1 MQPNFTLKK
10 SGSFLRPMPMFFI
23 LCCLFAGNINAQQF
37 INGNLST
44 GSPNSVGVAAPAGF
58 TWSEMQAGTNIIG
71 FNANTGAGLSVAD
84 NFTIGCGTWTVNKV
98 TVFAYSTGFVGTV
111 SPFTDIRIAIYNTN
125 PNTNPAPIF
134 GDRTT
139 NRFLASSTASMYR
152 VVPGASATTRQVWK
166 IEAAIPALVLN
177 PGSYWIEYSVGGPA
191 SNFCPPSTVLGTTT
205 QPGNN
210 AQQRANTGV
219 WTALVDAGPQ
229 DMPFIVDYTAAPCA
243 GTPVPGNTI
252 ASTASAC
259 AGINFNLSLQNCTP
273 GAGITYQWQRASAVG
288 GPYTNIPGATG
299 ITLSISQTAAT
310 FYRSNVSCGT
320 NIGTSTP
327 VQVLL
332 NAPSN
337 CYCAPSYTNGCSGF
351 GDFIANVTLATL
363 NNNSACSI
371 PPFTYYSAVAAPT
384 LIHGAIYPVSISFG
398 PDVDQFARIWAD
410 WNQDGDFVDAG
421 ESIGVS
427 GNGGANGTV
436 IINMTIPTTAT
447 LGTTRFRVRGGDDA
461 APTAAQS
468 CGASNSTFGEAED
481 YNINIAPCVQGV
493 FTSQASSA
501 SIQCSGNASFSVT
514 TTGSAL
520 TYQWQQRLTAASPW
534 TTVSNGGVI
543 SGATTTNLALTNVPV
558 TMDRYQYRAVMVGP
572 CTSIDFSAPVT
583 LTVAPLVATVSPAA
597 ATICAGSIQ
606 QLSITNASSPSTAV
620 FPSGTINIPILD
632 GNVTGINHTIA
643 VAGIPAGAV
652 VSNIG
657 VRLNIRHDYVAD
669 LEIVVRAP
677 NGNRLNLCDLIGGQ
691 NNPGVNF
698 TNTFI
703 NSTATAS
710 LLSGTAPWTGSFRP
724 DAIPGPTGGFGVPA
738 GPTGFLPNVTS
749 FAGLTSILNGNWTI
763 AMYDAGPPD
772 PGVLNNWS
780 LEVTYGAPAAG
791 VWTATAPNTM
801 FTDALATVPYVAGS
815 LATSIYVKPTA
826 SASYSVVYS
835 TSTPCTSA
843 PTTIPV
849 TVINPVTALVNPVN
863 TAACVGNN
871 ASFSVRAGGGGPF
884 TYQWQV
890 STDAGVNFTN
900 VAGATAS
907 SLTLAGVT
915 STMNN
920 NRYRA
925 AITAAPCVGAT
936 NSTSATLT
944 VNPLPVVTLTAS
956 DLSLAPGQTSL
967 ITAVSN
973 PQTPNFVWQLNGVTL
988 TGVTGN
994 TFTANV
1000 DRQGSYVVTATT
1012 PAPAGCTSSAA
1023 LAGKLTIGA
1032 EASDKLWIYPNP
1044 TPGAFQVRLYY
1055 SGLLTERRKVSIFN
1069 STGQLIQEKEF
1080 TLDNITSSYLRMDFD
1095 LSALAAGTYIVKVNN
1110 LNTEKIV
1117 TGLVIVQ

>member
-10 SGSFLRPMPMFFI
+10 IGSFLRPMPMIFI
-23 LCCLFAGNINAQQF
+23 LCCLFAGKINAQQF

-44 GSPNSVGVAAPAGF
+44 GSPNSVGAAAPAGF
-58 TWSEMQAGTNIIG
+58 TWSEMQTGSNTIG
-71 FNANTGAGLSVAD
+71 FNANAAVGFSVAD
-84 NFTIGCGTWTVNKV
+84 NFTIGCGTWTVNKI
-98 TVFAYSTGFVGTV
+98 TVFAYSTGFVGAV
-111 SPFTDIRIAIYNTN
+111 SPFNNIRIAIYNTN

-152 VVPGASATTRQVWK
+152 VTPGASATNRQIWK

-177 PGSYWIEYSVGGPA
+177 SGNYWIEWSVGGPA
-191 SNFCPPSTVLGTTT
+191 ANFSPPSTVLGTTT

-210 AQQRANTGV
+210 AQLRSNTGV
-219 WTALVDAGPQ
+219 WSALLDAEPQ
-229 DMPFIVDYTAAPCA
+229 DMPFIVDYTATPCA

-252 ASTASAC
+252 ASTGSAC

-273 GAGITYQWQRASAVG
+273 GAGIVYQWQRADVVG
-288 GPYTNIPGATG
+288 GPYTNIPGANG
-299 ITLSISQTAAT
+299 ITLATSQTAAS
-310 FYRSNVSCGT
+310 FYRCNVSCGANT
-320 NIGTSTP
+320 GTSTP
-327 VQVLL
+327 IQVLL
-332 NAPSN
+332 TAQSN
-337 CYCAPSYTNGCSGF
+337 CYCVAGATSLSF
-351 GDFIANVTLATL
+351 EKISNVTYGTI
-363 NNNSACSI
+363 NNNSTSTAGYEN
-371 PPFTYYSAVAAPT
+371 FTTQSTTMVRGQVAP
-384 LIHGAIYPVSISFG
+384 ISVSISGAFAS
-398 PDVDQFARIWAD
+398 DQVAVWIDF
-410 WNQDGDFVDAG
+410 NQDGDFFDAG
-421 ESIGVS
+421 EAVYTSSTGAGPHV
-427 GNGGANGTV
+427 GN
-436 IINMTIPTTAT
+436 ITISPTASV
-447 LGTTRFRVRGGDDA
+447 GTTRIRVRMFDSDFN
-461 APTAAQS
+461 TAS
-468 CGASNSTFGEAED
+468 PCGNTAFGQVED
-481 YNINIAPCVQGV
+481 YSVNIQPCVQGV
-493 FTSQASSA
+493 FTSQPSSA

-534 TTVSNGGVI
+534 TTVNNGGVF
-543 SGATTTNLALTNVPV
+543 SGATTTTLTLLNAPG
-558 TMDRYQYRAVMVGP
+558 TMDGYQFRAVMLGP
-572 CTSIDFSAPVT
+572 CTSVDFSAPAT
-583 LTVAPLVATVSPAA
+583 LTVTPLVATVSPTAA
-597 ATICAGSIQ
+597 SICNGSIQ
-606 QLSITNASSPSTAV
+606 QLTLTNPTSTPIYGSASNLPLVVPDGTGVAALST
-620 FPSGTINIPILD
+620 IPIS
-632 GNVTGINHTIA
+632 NV
-643 VAGIPAGAV
+643 PLGAV
-652 VSNIG
+652 VTNISVTFTMTHTWVG
-657 VRLNIRHDYVAD
+657 DVDINLI
-669 LEIVVRAP
+669 AP
-677 NGNRLNLCDLIGGQ
+677 NGGNLNLVGGL
-691 NNPGVNF
+691 NGGTGGNGTANF
-698 TNTFI
+698 TNTVI
-703 NSTATAS
+703 SSTSVTPI
-710 LLSGTAPWTGSFRP
+710 SGAAAPRTGIYAAEAR
-724 DAIPGPTGGFGVPA
+724 AGYGPN
-738 GPTGFLPNVTS
+738 GFLQNTALWS
-749 FAGLTSILNGNWTI
+749 GLTSQLNGNWRI
-763 AMYDAGPPD
+763 AIGDFGGGDVGTLTSWSINIVYAAPP
-772 PGVLNNWS
+772 
-780 LEVTYGAPAAG
+780 AQG

-801 FTDALATVPYVAGS
+801 FTDALATLPYIAGS

-826 SASYSVVYS
+826 SASYSVVYG

-849 TVINPVTALVNPVN
+849 TVINPVTAVVNPVN
-863 TAACVGNN
+863 AAACVGNN
-871 ASFSVRAGGGGPF
+871 ASFSVSAGGGGPF

>member
-10 SGSFLRPMPMFFI
+10 IGSSLRPLPMLLI
-23 LCCLFAGNINAQQF
+23 LCCLFAGKINAQQF

-58 TWSEMQAGTNIIG
+58 TWSEMQAGANTIG
-71 FNANTGAGLSVAD
+71 FSANAAGGLSIAD
-84 NFTIGCGTWTVNKV
+84 NFAIGCGTWTVNKV

-111 SPFTDIRIAIYNTN
+111 SPFNDIRIAIYNTN
-125 PNTNPAPIF
+125 PNTNAAPIF

-139 NRFLASSTASMYR
+139 NRFLASTTASMYR
-152 VVPGASATTRQVWK
+152 VTPGASATTRQIWK
-166 IEAAIPALVLN
+166 IEAVIPALVLN
-177 PGSYWIEYSVGGPA
+177 PGNYWIEWSIGGPA
-191 SNFCPPSTVLGTTT
+191 SIFCPPSTVIGTTT

-210 AQQRANTGV
+210 AQQRNNTGA

-229 DMPFIVDYTAAPCA
+229 DMPFFLDYTATPCA

-259 AGINFNLSLQNCTP
+259 LGINFNLSLQNCTP
-273 GAGITYQWQRASAVG
+273 GAGITYQWQRASALS
-288 GPYTNIPGATG
+288 GPYTTIPGATA
-299 ITLSISQTAAT
+299 ITLAISQAAAT
-310 FYRSNVSCGT
+310 FYRCNVTCGANT
-320 NIGTSTP
+320 GTSTP
-327 VQVLL
+327 VQVLM
-332 NAPSN
+332 NSPTN
-337 CYCAPSYTNGCSGF
+337 CYCAAGATSLTFEKISNVTFGTINNNSTSTAGYENFTTLSTNMVLGQTAPIS
-351 GDFIANVTLATL
+351 VTLAGGFST
-363 NNNSACSI
+363 
-371 PPFTYYSAVAAPT
+371 
-384 LIHGAIYPVSISFG
+384 
-398 PDVDQFARIWAD
+398 DQVVVWID
-410 WNQDGDFVDAG
+410 YNQDGDFFDSG
-421 ESIGVS
+421 E
-427 GNGGANGTV
+427 TV
-436 IINMTIPTTAT
+436 GSSFGPGPHSVNVTIPATAAV
-447 LGTTRFRVRGGDDA
+447 GPTRMRVRLLDTDFN
-461 APTAAQS
+461 TADP
-468 CGASNSTFGEAED
+468 CGNTSFGQVED
-481 YNINIAPCVQGV
+481 YTINIAPCVQGT
-493 FTSQASSA
+493 FTTQPSSA

-514 TTGSAL
+514 TTGAAL

-534 TTVSNGGVI
+534 TTVSNGGVFT
-543 SGATTTNLALTNVPV
+543 GATTTNLVLTSVPV
-558 TMDRYQYRAVMVGP
+558 TMDGYQFRVVMVGP
-572 CTSIDFSAPVT
+572 CTSPDFSAPVT
-583 LTVAPLVATVSPAA
+583 LTVAPLVATVSPAS
-597 ATICAGSIQ
+597 ATICAGSLQ
-606 QLSITNASSPSTAV
+606 QLSLTNASSPTTAV
-620 FPSGTINIPILD
+620 FPSGTVNITIPD

-652 VSNIG
+652 VSRIG
-657 VRLNIRHDYVAD
+657 VRLNITHGYVAD

-691 NNPGVNF
+691 NNPGANF

-710 LLSGTAPWTGSFRP
+710 LSSGTPPWNGSFRP
-724 DAIPGPTGGFGVPA
+724 DAIPGPAGGFGVPA
-738 GPTGFLPNVTS
+738 GPTGFLPTVTS

-772 PGVLNNWS
+772 VGVLNNWS
-780 LEVTYGAPAAG
+780 LEITYGAPAAG

-801 FTDALATVPYVAGS
+801 FTDALGNIPYVAGS
-815 LATSIYVKPTA
+815 LATSIFVKPTA
-826 SASYSVVYS
+826 NASYSVVYA

-849 TVINPVTALVNPVN
+849 TVINPVTSVVNPVN

-871 ASFSVRAGGGGPF
+871 ASFSVSAGGGGPF

-890 STDAGVNFTN
+890 STDAGVTWTN

-907 SLTLAGVT
+907 TLTLSGVT
-915 STMNN
+915 ATMNN

-936 NSTSATLT
+936 NSGSATLT
-944 VNPLPVVTLTAS
+944 VNPLPTVTLTAA
-956 DLSLAPGQTSL
+956 DLSLAPGQTTL

-973 PQTPNFVWQLNGVTL
+973 PATPNFVWQLNGVTL

-1000 DRQGSYVVTATT
+1000 DRLGDYVVRATT
-1012 PAPAGCTSSAA
+1012 LAPAGCTSSASS
-1023 LAGKLTIGA
+1023 AGKLTIGA
-1032 EASDKLWIYPNP
+1032 EASDQLWIYPNP

-1069 STGQLIQEKEF
+1069 STGQLIQEKQF

-1117 TGLVIVQ
+1117 SGLVIVQ

>member
-10 SGSFLRPMPMFFI
+10 IGSFLRPMPMIFI
-23 LCCLFAGNINAQQF
+23 LCCLFAGKINAQQF

-44 GSPNSVGVAAPAGF
+44 GSPNSVGAAAPAGF
-58 TWSEMQAGTNIIG
+58 TWSEMQTGSNTIG
-71 FNANTGAGLSVAD
+71 FNANAAVGFSVAD
-84 NFTIGCGTWTVNKV
+84 NFTIGCGTWTVNKI
-98 TVFAYSTGFVGTV
+98 TVFAYSTGFVGAV
-111 SPFTDIRIAIYNTN
+111 SPFNNIRIAIYNTN

-152 VVPGASATTRQVWK
+152 VTPGASATNRQIWK

-177 PGSYWIEYSVGGPA
+177 SGNYWIEWSVGGPA
-191 SNFCPPSTVLGTTT
+191 ANFSPPSTVLGTTT

-210 AQQRANTGV
+210 AQLRSNTGV
-219 WTALVDAGPQ
+219 WSALLDAEPQ
-229 DMPFIVDYTAAPCA
+229 DMPFIVDYTATPCA

-252 ASTASAC
+252 ASTGSAC

-273 GAGITYQWQRASAVG
+273 GAGIVYQWQRADVVG
-288 GPYTNIPGATG
+288 GPYTNIPGANG
-299 ITLSISQTAAT
+299 ITLATSQTAAS
-310 FYRSNVSCGT
+310 FYRCNVSCGANT
-320 NIGTSTP
+320 GTSTP
-327 VQVLL
+327 IQVLL
-332 NAPSN
+332 TAQSN
-337 CYCAPSYTNGCSGF
+337 CYCVAGATSLSF
-351 GDFIANVTLATL
+351 EKISNVTYGTI
-363 NNNSACSI
+363 NNNSTSTAGYEN
-371 PPFTYYSAVAAPT
+371 FTTQSTTMVRGQVAP
-384 LIHGAIYPVSISFG
+384 ISVSISGAFAS
-398 PDVDQFARIWAD
+398 DQVAVWIDF
-410 WNQDGDFVDAG
+410 NQDGDFFDAG
-421 ESIGVS
+421 EAVYTSSTGAGPHV
-427 GNGGANGTV
+427 GN
-436 IINMTIPTTAT
+436 ITISPTASV
-447 LGTTRFRVRGGDDA
+447 GTTRIRVRMFDSDFN
-461 APTAAQS
+461 TAS
-468 CGASNSTFGEAED
+468 PCGNTAFGQVED
-481 YNINIAPCVQGV
+481 YSVNIQPCIQGV
-493 FTSQASSA
+493 FNTQPSSA

-534 TTVSNGGVI
+534 TTVSNGGVF

-558 TMDRYQYRAVMVGP
+558 TIDGYQYRAVMVGP

-606 QLSITNASSPSTAV
+606 QLSITNASSPSTSV
-620 FPSGTINIPILD
+620 YPSGTVNITIPD
-632 GNVTGINHTIA
+632 GNVTGINNTIA

-657 VRLNIRHDYVAD
+657 VRLNITHGYVAD

-691 NNPGVNF
+691 NNPGANF

-710 LLSGTAPWTGSFRP
+710 LSSGTPPWTGSFRP

-772 PGVLNNWS
+772 VGVLNNWS
-780 LEVTYGAPAAG
+780 LEITYGAPAAG

-815 LATSIYVKPTA
+815 LATSIFVKPTA

-849 TVINPVTALVNPVN
+849 TVVNPVSAVVNPVN
-863 TAACVGNN
+863 AAACVGNN
-871 ASFSVRAGGGGPF
+871 ASFSVSAGGGGPF

-890 STDAGVNFTN
+890 STDAGVTWTN

-915 STMNN
+915 ATINN

-936 NSTSATLT
+936 NSGSATLT